1 MTGDVLALED
11 ARLAFGPVGALDGM
25 SFALRTGEMLGLV
38 GPDGAG
44 KTTALRAL
52 LGLVPLDSGRAVL
65 LGVDARTASPAHRTA
80 VGYLSQRFTLYG
92 DLTVDENL
100 AFFAELFRV
109 RGFGPTR
116 ERLLDLTRLG
126 PFRRL
131 RSDKLSGGMQK
142 KLALACT
149 LVHAPRVLLLD
160 EPTTGV
166 DPISRREFWLLLSG
180 LLGQGLSVLL
190 TTPYLDE
197 AERCGRVALVRAGRV
212 LACDSPAALRAT
224 LRVRLREVVCS
235 PPRAA
240 RDLLSREPRV
250 AEVQLF
256 GDRLHVVPRDPA
268 DGLEDLLVRLPG
280 VSVSSARDVAPTLD
294 DVFIHRIGDGGAAA

>member
-1 MTGDVLALED
+1 MTGEVLALED
-11 ARLAFGPVGALDGM
+11 ARLAFGSLQALDGI
-25 SFALRTGEMLGLV
+25 SFALRPGEMLGLL

-52 LGLVPLDSGRAVL
+52 LGLVPLDSGRAAL
-65 LGVDARTASPAHRTA
+65 LGEDPRAAGAAHRTA

-100 AFFAELFRV
+100 AFFARLFRV
-109 RGFGPTR
+109 RDFRPAR
-116 ERLLDLTRLG
+116 ERLLELTRLG

-131 RSDKLSGGMQK
+131 RADRLSGGMQK

-166 DPISRREFWLLLSG
+166 DPVTRREFWLLLSG
-180 LLGQGLSVLL
+180 LLAQGLSVLL

-197 AERCGRVALVRAGRV
+197 AERCGRVALMRAGRV
-212 LACDSPAALRAT
+212 LACDSPAALRGT
-224 LRVRLREVVCS
+224 FRHRLREVVCA
-235 PPRAA
+235 PARVA
-240 RDLLSREPRV
+240 RDLLGREPRV

-256 GDRLHVVPRDPA
+256 GDRLHVVTRDPA
-268 DGLEDLLVRLPG
+268 DGLEDLLARLPG
-280 VSVSSARDVAPTLD
+280 VAVSAVRDVAPTLE
-294 DVFIHRIGDGGAAA
+294 DVFIRRIGEEASA

>member
-1 MTGDVLALED
+1 MTDEALSLED
-11 ARLAFGPVGALDGM
+11 ARVAFGGVRGLDGM
-25 SFALRTGEMLGLV
+25 SLALRPGEMLGLV

-52 LGLVPLDSGRAVL
+52 LGLVPLDAGRATL
-65 LGVDARTASPAHRTA
+65 LGRDPRAADPAERGA

-109 RGFGPTR
+109 RAFRDAR
-116 ERLLDLTRLG
+116 ERLLGVTRLG

-131 RSDKLSGGMQK
+131 RADRLSGGMQK

-149 LVHAPRVLLLD
+149 LVHAPRLLLLD

-166 DPISRREFWLLLSG
+166 DPVSRREFWQLLSG
-180 LLGQGLSVLL
+180 LLAEGLSVLL

-212 LACDSPAALRAT
+212 LACDAPAALRAG
-224 LRVRLREVVCS
+224 LRVRIREVVGA
-235 PPRAA
+235 PARAA
-240 RDLLSREPRV
+240 RDLLAREPRV
-250 AEVQLF
+250 AEVHLF

-268 DGLEDLLVRLPG
+268 DGLDDLLARLPG
-280 VSVSSARDVAPTLD
+280 VTAGAPRDVAPTLE
-294 DVFIHRIGDGGAAA
+294 DVFIRRIGEAEAA